1 MRRLALIGTFLVLA
15 STAVA
20 CGGAAAPPSSG
31 GRGFLD
37 QSAPAAAPTA
47 APAATSAPSLAG
59 GSPKDSGNI
68 AAVEQA
74 ATERMVVYTG
84 TMSLEVEDTEATV
97 AKIADILKAS
107 QGYISS
113 RSLAR
118 TGSGKLRGSVTIRVP
133 SAAMDS
139 VLTQIKALAIRS
151 LSEDSKSQD
160 VTQQYIDLDA
170 RRKNLEAYEGE
181 LTKLLDTVREQTGKA
196 EDLLAVYNQLT
207 EVRGQIEQIKG
218 QQQYL
223 ENTSSLATYTLDLVP
238 HEEVTVIEEGWN
250 PGSTARTALRSLVQ
264 ALQGLADIVIVF
276 ALFLAPILLIL
287 ALPLVVLFL
296 IARRFLRKRPAP
308 KSVVA

>member
-15 STAVA
+15 FTAVA

-37 QSAPAAAPTA
+37 QSAPAAPTA

-133 SAAMDS
+133 SAAMES

-170 RRKNLEAYEGE
+170 RRKNLEAYEVE

-308 KSVVA
+308 KNVVA